1 MPHRRSSDLTTPERE
16 TIIRESEIAAGLDSA
31 VLALLAL
38 DSKVVE
44 FRRRR
49 FIYRA
54 GDVADS
60 LYVIDRGRVKVC
72 SIEEATGRE
81 AVIDIVGKGALF
93 GESSLYSA
101 GVREKCAIAYE
112 NVRLLRIPAGVY
124 REGMAASRELYDYT
138 FRMVGQR
145 LSRAERRVVDFALD
159 AIPARLD
166 KLLADLSERY
176 GRPDPEGVLI
186 DLALPHR
193 EIASIVGSTRES
205 VTVRLNALRRAG
217 IIDFVDRKILIKTPA
232 ASAAV

>member
-1 MPHRRSSDLTTPERE
+1 MSHRRASHLPAADRAEILR
-16 TIIRESEIAAGLDSA
+16 RSEIGAGLSA
-31 VLALLAL
+31 ETLALLAAGSQAV
-38 DSKVVE
+38 D

-49 FIYRA
+49 FIYRR
-54 GDVADS
+54 GDVADA
-60 LYVIDRGRVKVC
+60 LYLIARGRVKVC
-72 SIEEATGRE
+72 SIEDATGRE
-81 AVIDIVGKGALF
+81 AVIDILGAGALF

-112 NVRLLRIPAGVY
+112 QARLLRMPAGVF

-145 LSRAERRVVDFALD
+145 LSRAERRVADFALD

-166 KLLADLSERY
+166 KLLVDLSERY
-176 GRPDPEGVLI
+176 GRPAEEGVLI
-186 DLALPHR
+186 DLQLPHR

-232 ASAAV
+232 APAAV